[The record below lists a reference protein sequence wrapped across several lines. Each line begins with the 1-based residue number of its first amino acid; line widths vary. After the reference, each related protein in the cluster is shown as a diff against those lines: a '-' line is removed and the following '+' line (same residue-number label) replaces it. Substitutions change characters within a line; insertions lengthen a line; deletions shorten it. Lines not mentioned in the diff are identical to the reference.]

1 MNPQKNAVENA
12 VENAEEPAVEN
23 AEEPAEEKVGEAVDD
38 TEEKVSEDDG
48 KAFARSYKQSP
59 LYDQMTDLN
68 KKGLDEMAAEGIDAA
83 VKHMFTDQD
92 TGRKLSYSEMRSR
105 YG

>member
-1 MNPQKNAVENA
+1 MKNLIIIMNPQNNTVENA
-12 VENAEEPAVEN
+12 VEN
-23 AEEPAEEKVGEAVDD
+23 AEEKVGEAVDD

-48 KAFARSYKQSP
+48 KALAKSYKQSP

-68 KKGLDEMAAEGIDAA
+68 KKGLDVMAAEGIDAA